1 MTLHT
6 NIDLTGR
13 RKSMESK
20 MFIIGLSLG
29 MIGGAMLVANSQM
42 VRKLI
47 KNGQNELQ
55 RKMNELKNCE
65 CKCDCECNDN
75 AE

>member
-1 MTLHT
+1 
-6 NIDLTGR
+6 
-13 RKSMESK
+13 MESK

>member
-1 MTLHT
+1 MKLHT

-13 RKSMESK
+13 RKSMETK

-42 VRKLI
+42 VRKLV
-47 KNGQNELQ
+47 KNGQSELR

-65 CKCDCECNDN
+65 CNCDCECNEPN
-75 AE
+75 E